1 MVKLKADFF
10 FVWSVLF
17 LLIVIIG
24 FIPSFIL
31 RPLFTDRG
39 IPFYLTFHGIVMIVW
54 FVGVFFQSLLIAQE
68 RTLDHMKYGRYWFV
82 LAMFLLLTNTQ
93 VMISISNEV
102 MQG

>member
-1 MVKLKADFF
+1 MERAISVDSDHRIYSKLHLK
-10 FVWSVLF
+10 
-17 LLIVIIG
+17 
-24 FIPSFIL
+24 
-31 RPLFTDRG
+31 T
-39 IPFYLTFHGIVMIVW
+39 TFHRSWHSFLSHLPRNCDDRLVCW
-54 FVGVFFQSLLIAQE
+54 SFFQSLLIAQE